1 MVAEVQAGAS
11 QRAVARAHKVSL
23 ATVQLWLARAADREL
38 ESVDWS
44 DRSSAPLRTTRSGRD
59 IEDLVL
65 RTRWE
70 LRETSVLGEYGAR
83 AVHETLRERLA
94 SDAAI
99 PSLRTIGRIFR
110 RGGVVDFRRR
120 RLPAPPLGWY
130 LSEVRSREAEL
141 DSFDTIEGL
150 RIGPDLDLTVLTGI
164 SLHGG
169 LPMAWPERSITVRRT
184 SRALLEHWRDVGL
197 PGYAQFDNDPRFAG
211 GLGQPDAIGPVVRLC
226 LRLGV
231 VPVFAPPHE
240 HGFQNAI
247 ESFNGR
253 WQAKLWARSPQ
264 TSLAELQAESIR
276 YVATVR
282 RRLAARIEAA
292 PPRRPFPQPHEVDP
306 DARLSGRLVFVRR
319 TGEAGEA
326 FVLGR
331 RLAVDRLWPHRLVR
345 ADVDLDEGVIR
356 VYGLRR
362 REPTSQR
369 LLREIAYT
377 PQWER

>member
-1 MVAEVQAGAS
+1 MVEAVRTGAS
-11 QRAVARAHKVSL
+11 QRAVARAQHVGL
-23 ATVQLWLARAADREL
+23 ATVQLWFARARDL
-38 ESVDWS
+38 PLDLVDWS
-44 DRSSAPLRTTRSGRD
+44 DRSSAPLRTTRSEPD
-59 IEDLVL
+59 IEGLVL

-70 LRETSVLGEYGAR
+70 LRETSVLGEYGPR
-83 AVHETLRERLA
+83 AVHETLREQLGP
-94 SDAAI
+94 DAAI
-99 PSLRTIGRIFR
+99 PSLRTISRIFR

-120 RLPAPPLGWY
+120 RMAAPPLGWY
-130 LSEVRSREAEL
+130 LSEVRLRRAEL

-150 RIGPDLDLTVLTGI
+150 RIGRNLDLTVLTGI

-169 LPMAWPERSITVRRT
+169 LPMAWPERSITVWRT
-184 SRALLEHWRDVGL
+184 SLALLEHWRDVGL
-197 PGYAQFDNDPRFAG
+197 PGYAQFDNDARFAG
-211 GLGQPDAIGPVVRLC
+211 GHGQPDAIGPIIRLC

-253 WQAKLWARSPQ
+253 WQAKLWARSPR
-264 TSLAELQAESIR
+264 TSLAELQAESLR

-282 RRLAARIEAA
+282 RRLAARIESA
-292 PPRRPFPQPHEVDP
+292 PPRRPFPQSHEVDP
-306 DARLSGRLVFVRR
+306 DAPLTGRLIFVRR

-326 FVLGR
+326 VVLGR

-345 ADVDLDEGVIR
+345 ADVDLDDRVIR

-362 REPTSQR
+362 RDPTSQR